1 MALRETESAYRRR
14 MDGEWLVREA
24 SRILMPAAI
33 AKREAE
39 RERIARE
46 VAEDEHGYV
55 WWRYWERRGK

>member
-14 MDGEWLVREA
+14 TGNEWLVREA

-33 AKREAE
+33 VRRQTE

-46 VAEDEHGYV
+46 VTKDQHGYV
-55 WWRYWERRGK
+55 WWHHWERRGK